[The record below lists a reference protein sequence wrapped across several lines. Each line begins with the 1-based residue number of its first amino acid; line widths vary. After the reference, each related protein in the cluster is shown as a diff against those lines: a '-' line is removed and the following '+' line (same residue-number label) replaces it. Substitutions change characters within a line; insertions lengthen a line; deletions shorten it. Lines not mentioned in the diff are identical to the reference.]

1 MSASGAALLGA
12 AGNTLGACGTALM
25 GGTRRKS
32 AAGVVVTAL
41 FGAASWLTL
50 VACVSAETPPAAAPR
65 ADNTP
70 LSYSFPAIGDDVVV
84 NSESMRGRATALV
97 FITTYDLAS
106 QLLARRLGEVV
117 TSFTPRTNAA
127 AVVIEPPAY
136 AELLPAYRD
145 ALSLPYPVVMAD
157 FATQRGGGPF
167 GSISRVPVL
176 IVLDREGRQV
186 ERLEGSIETSAIEAA
201 LRAALR

>member
-1 MSASGAALLGA
+1 MSASRAALSARRVKGA
-12 AGNTLGACGTALM
+12 AGA
-25 GGTRRKS
+25 
-32 AAGVVVTAL
+32 VVTAL
-41 FGAASWLTL
+41 LAASWLS
-50 VACVSAETPPAAAPR
+50 VCACSSAEAPPAAAPR
-65 ADNTP
+65 AANTP
-70 LSYSFPAIGDDVVV
+70 LSYSFPAIGDDVLV

-186 ERLEGSIETSAIEAA
+186 ERLEGSIDTLAIEAA